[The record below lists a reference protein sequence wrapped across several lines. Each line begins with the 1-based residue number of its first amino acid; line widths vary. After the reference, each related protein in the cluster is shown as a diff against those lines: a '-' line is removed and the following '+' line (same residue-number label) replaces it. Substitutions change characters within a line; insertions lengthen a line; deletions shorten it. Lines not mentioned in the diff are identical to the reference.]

1 MVSPEFWPEPG
12 VRALEVGVHL
22 HVVLEV
28 LEHLRLEIDVPVLDY
43 YHPLN
48 MNRQYCVY
56 ELSRFVGF
64 YMKRNLATKFATE
77 KRNTFGIE
85 S

>member
-48 MNRQYCVY
+48 EHESSILCLRTFQICWVLH
-56 ELSRFVGF
+56 E
-64 YMKRNLATKFATE
+64 TE
-77 KRNTFGIE
+77 PSNKVCNGEEKHIWN
-85 S
+85 